1 MKSLYESILSS
12 TNTGKV
18 SLVRAWLDE
27 HNIKNYTINSKGE
40 IDVNGDVNLINSGL
54 TELPSYIQFG
64 TVKGNFFY
72 NNNNLTTLKG
82 APKKIGGDFECSYN
96 KLTSLKGAPNEV
108 GGSFDCSFNN
118 LISLE
123 GAPIEINSYFD
134 CSNNKLTSLKGS
146 PIGVDGS
153 FNCRN
158 NKLTTLKGAPE
169 KVGDWFHCDNN
180 KLTYLEGAPKEAKY
194 FNCEKNITRF
204 SKKDVR
210 KVCKVEKKIYV

>member
-12 TNTGKV
+12 TNAGKT
-18 SLVRAWLDE
+18 SIIKAWLDE

-40 IDVNGDVNLINSGL
+40 IDVDGDVNLSGRGL

-64 TVKGNFFY
+64 TVKGNFFC

-82 APKKIGGDFECSYN
+82 APKEVGGDFE
-96 KLTSLKGAPNEV
+96 
-108 GGSFDCSFNN
+108 CSFNN

-123 GAPIEINSYFD
+123 GAPIEVKSYFD
-134 CSNNKLTSLKGS
+134 CSNNKLTSLKGA
-146 PIGVDGS
+146 PERVGMS
-153 FNCRN
+153 FYCRN
-158 NKLTTLKGAPE
+158 NKLTTLEGAPE
-169 KVGDWFHCDNN
+169 KVGEWFHCDNN
-180 KLTYLEGAPKEAKY
+180 RLTSLEGAPQEANY
-194 FNCEKNITRF
+194 FNCEKNTTRF